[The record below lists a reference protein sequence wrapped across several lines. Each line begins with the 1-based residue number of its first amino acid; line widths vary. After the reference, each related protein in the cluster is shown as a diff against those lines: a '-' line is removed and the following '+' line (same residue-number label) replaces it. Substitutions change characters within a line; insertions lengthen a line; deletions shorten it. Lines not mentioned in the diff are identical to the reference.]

1 MSKPILIHWGLIL
14 FCCLYPCS
22 EKAIIAYQEAEET
35 LEIELEKS
43 ESRGQ
48 FKSEDW
54 KPPKPQID
62 IPPIPVPPS
71 PPKLSDM
78 DGVDPDLFDDQYPLY
93 TPKGDQQFVAHLDKE
108 CFHVVDGRYFGLLT
122 TSIWESKD
130 FYKNEREN
138 YDYNLLLKERADRE
152 FGKNNY
158 SDDEVQNNSDDGGY
172 QDGEDEN
179 E

>member
-14 FCCLYPCS
+14 FCCLYPCR

-62 IPPIPVPPS
+62 I
-71 PPKLSDM
+71 DN
-78 DGVDPDLFDDQYPLY
+78 VDINIQAKVF
-93 TPKGDQQFVAHLDKE
+93 
-108 CFHVVDGRYFGLLT
+108 C
-122 TSIWESKD
+122 SS
-130 FYKNEREN
+130 N
-138 YDYNLLLKERADRE
+138 
-152 FGKNNY
+152 
-158 SDDEVQNNSDDGGY
+158 
-172 QDGEDEN
+172 
-179 E
+179 